1 MKPTSSQGPF
11 QASTFTDVLI
21 VIVTLALLA
30 ALFLPALVRPKTR
43 SSRASCVSNL
53 KQISLAFRM
62 WSNDHNDSFP
72 WKVSTNQ
79 GGSQEYSRS
88 GEVFRHFQAVSNEL
102 NSPKIL
108 KCPSDT
114 RRSRAVFFTNF
125 SNQNI
130 SYFIQLDSNEARPST
145 LLAGDRNLTLD
156 GVAVKSPLVA
166 WTTNKALG
174 WTKEMHKDAGSL
186 ALSDG
191 SVSQATEQ
199 SLTKALRDSGI
210 PTNYFA
216 VPVVP

>member
-1 MKPTSSQGPF
+1 MKPTSSQRPF

-30 ALFLPALVRPKTR
+30 ALFLPAVVRPKR
-43 SSRASCVSNL
+43 RGGGASCISNL
-53 KQISLAFRM
+53 KQIGLAFRM
-62 WSNDHNDSFP
+62 WSNDHNDTFP
-72 WKVSTNQ
+72 WQVSTNQ
-79 GGSQEYSRS
+79 GGSQEYSKS

-114 RRSRAVFFTNF
+114 RRSQAVFFTNF

-130 SYFIQLDSNEARPST
+130 SYFVQLDSNEARPST
-145 LLAGDRNLTLD
+145 LLTGDRNLSLD
-156 GVAVKSPLVA
+156 GVEVKTPMVA
-166 WTTNKALG
+166 WTANKALG
-174 WTKEMHKDAGSL
+174 WTKEMHKHAGNL
-186 ALSDG
+186 ILSDG
-191 SVSQATEQ
+191 SVSQNTEQ
-199 SLTKALRDSGI
+199 SLTKALLDSGI

>member
-145 LLAGDRNLTLD
+145 LLTGDRNLSLD
-156 GVAVKSPLVA
+156 GVEVKTPMVA
-166 WTTNKALG
+166 WTANKALG
-174 WTKEMHKDAGSL
+174 WTKEMHKHAGNL
-186 ALSDG
+186 GLSDG
-191 SVSQATEQ
+191 SVSQETEQ